1 MYQSINQSINSST
14 SLSIYPSIHDCTAD
28 PCIARLS
35 DECKQRMHQLYLEST
50 LDCLLRT
57 EEGHVKKHALKVL
70 WVLRDHDQAVASA
83 EAAVAELD
91 KVRAI
96 TDRYQ
101 LSVC

>member
-1 MYQSINQSINSST
+1 
-14 SLSIYPSIHDCTAD
+14 
-28 PCIARLS
+28 
-35 DECKQRMHQLYLEST
+35 
-50 LDCLLRT
+50 
-57 EEGHVKKHALKVL
+57 
-70 WVLRDHDQAVASA
+70 VASA